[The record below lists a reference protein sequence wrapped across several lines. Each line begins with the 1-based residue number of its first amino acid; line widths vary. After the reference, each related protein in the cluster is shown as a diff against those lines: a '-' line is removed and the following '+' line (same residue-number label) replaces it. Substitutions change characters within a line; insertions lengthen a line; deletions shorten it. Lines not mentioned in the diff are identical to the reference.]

1 MKRTFI
7 TIFLFLSI
15 HAFGQISV
23 EDYLF
28 DFDIGVKLV
37 ENIYPGFDHK
47 VTDKTISSYEF
58 TKDSLRTAIKEGTS
72 SFEDVFGRYLAWFR
86 DYHLHDYCGAQ
97 NKYMPGPIDYSKV
110 MEYKPTDTFCK
121 VDDTSFLIRYTSCAW
136 SKNRVRWIKKA
147 IRAFKKSKCENL
159 ILDIRGN
166 KGGSDGT
173 SDAFIELL
181 YNHDGYDDGEVVR
194 NTTPINIDILRE
206 VMRHE
211 KNWQKNLDAC
221 ERLGEKYPTLFKP
234 RVLHYNKISTL
245 PLKAAIIIDNLTASC
260 AEELILILKRVSD
273 RVVIFGKDST
283 LGCLDYT
290 NFVPFPLP
298 KSNYQFKIPLTCTL
312 GLPETGIDAT
322 GIVPDV
328 MIDCEYPTSLTDNV
342 DAWVLWVASWLKEH

>member
-1 MKRTFI
+1 MKQTFI

-15 HAFGQISV
+15 HAFGQMSV
-23 EDYLF
+23 ENCLYN
-28 DFDIGVKLV
+28 FDIGVEFV
-37 ENIYPGFDHK
+37 ENVYSGFDHK

-58 TKDSLRTAIKEGTS
+58 TKDSLRTAIKEGAS

-121 VDDTSFLIRYTSCAW
+121 VDDTSFLIRYTSCVYT
-136 SKNRVRWIKKA
+136 KNRARWIKKA

-166 KGGSDGT
+166 KGGQTGT
-173 SDAFIELL
+173 SDAFIKLL
-181 YNHDGYDDGEVVR
+181 YNHDGYYNGTVIR
-194 NTTPINIDILRE
+194 NTPTNIGILRE
-206 VMRHE
+206 KMRHD
-211 KNWQKNLDAC
+211 KYWQKNLDVC
-221 ERLGEKYPTLFKP
+221 ERSEEKYPTLSKP
-234 RVLHYNKISTL
+234 FLVHYNKISAL
-245 PLKAAIIIDNLTASC
+245 PIKAAIIVDNLTGSC

-273 RVVIFGKDST
+273 RVVIFGKDPT
-283 LGCLDYT
+283 IGCLDYA
-290 NFVPFPLP
+290 NGVPFPLP
-298 KSNYQFKIPLTCTL
+298 KSNYQFKIPLTHTL

>member
-7 TIFLFLSI
+7 IIFLFLSI
-15 HAFGQISV
+15 HAFGQMSV
-23 EDYLF
+23 EDCLYNF
-28 DFDIGVKLV
+28 DMGVEFV
-37 ENIYPGFDHK
+37 ENVYSGFDHK

-72 SFEDVFGRYLAWFR
+72 SFEDIFGCYLAWFR

-97 NKYMPGPIDYSKV
+97 KKYMPGPIDYSKL

-121 VDDTSFLIRYTSCAW
+121 VDDTSFLIRYTSCVYT
-136 SKNRVRWIKKA
+136 KNRARWIKKA

-166 KGGSDGT
+166 KGGQTGT
-173 SDAFIELL
+173 SDAFIKLL
-181 YNHDGYDDGEVVR
+181 YNHDGYYNGTVIR
-194 NTTPINIDILRE
+194 NTPTNIGILRE
-206 VMRHE
+206 KMRHD
-211 KNWQKNLDAC
+211 KYWQKNLDVC
-221 ERLGEKYPTLFKP
+221 ERSEEKYPTLSKP
-234 RVLHYNKISTL
+234 FLVHYNKISAL
-245 PLKAAIIIDNLTASC
+245 PIKAAIIVDNLTGSC

-298 KSNYQFKIPLTCTL
+298 KSNYQFKIPLTHTL

>member
-7 TIFLFLSI
+7 IIFLFLSI
-15 HAFGQISV
+15 HAFGQMSV
-23 EDYLF
+23 EDCLYN
-28 DFDIGVKLV
+28 FDIGVEFV
-37 ENIYPGFDHK
+37 ENVYSGFDHK

-72 SFEDVFGRYLAWFR
+72 SFEDIFGCYLAWFR

-97 NKYMPGPIDYSKV
+97 NKYMPGPIDYSKL

-121 VDDTSFLIRYTSCAW
+121 VDDTSFLIRYTSCVYT
-136 SKNRVRWIKKA
+136 KNRVRWIKKA

-166 KGGSDGT
+166 KGGQTGT
-173 SDAFIELL
+173 SDAFIKLL
-181 YNHDGYDDGEVVR
+181 YNHDGYYNGTVIR
-194 NTTPINIDILRE
+194 NTPTNIGILRE
-206 VMRHE
+206 KMRHD
-211 KNWQKNLDAC
+211 KYWQKNLDVC
-221 ERLGEKYPTLFKP
+221 ERSEEKYPTLSKP
-234 RVLHYNKISTL
+234 FLVHYNKISAL
-245 PLKAAIIIDNLTASC
+245 PIKAAIIVDNLTASC
-260 AEELILILKRVSD
+260 AEEFILLLKKVSD
-273 RVVIFGKDST
+273 RVVVFGKDPT
-283 LGCLDYT
+283 LGCLDYA
-290 NFVPFPLP
+290 NGVPFPLP